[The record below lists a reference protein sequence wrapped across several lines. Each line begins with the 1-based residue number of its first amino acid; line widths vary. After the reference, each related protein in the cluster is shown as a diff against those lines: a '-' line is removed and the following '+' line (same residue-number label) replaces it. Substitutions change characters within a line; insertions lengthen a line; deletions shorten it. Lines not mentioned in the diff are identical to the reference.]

1 MTIIS
6 ENGNE
11 KITGMR
17 TELVNRIACLEEIL
31 RTQTPSTCS
40 LDRIKGSIQ
49 KFKDELE
56 EMDKESDIAIIQQM
70 VFEHGL
76 TTL

>member
-17 TELVNRIACLEEIL
+17 TELVNRIEIL
-31 RTQTPSTCS
+31 KHILETENLTPNSK
-40 LDRIKGSIQ
+40 DRIKANIQ
-49 KFKDELE
+49 KFQDELE